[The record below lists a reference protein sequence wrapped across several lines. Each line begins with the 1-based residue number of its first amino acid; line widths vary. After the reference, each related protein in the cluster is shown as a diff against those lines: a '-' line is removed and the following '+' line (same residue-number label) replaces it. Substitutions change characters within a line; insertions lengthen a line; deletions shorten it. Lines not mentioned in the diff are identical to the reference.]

1 MQIHNAI
8 SGQYFTLRII
18 REDGKFTTMM
28 LLNPDETKSHVVPIE
43 KRELK
48 ELADFIYEVI
58 GENNP

>member
-28 LLNPDETKSHVVPIE
+28 LSNPDETRSYVVPIE

-48 ELADFIYEVI
+48 ELADFIYETI
-58 GENNP
+58 GEKK

>member
-1 MQIHNAI
+1 MQIHNSI

-28 LLNPDETKSHVVPIE
+28 LSNPDETRSHVVPIE

-48 ELADFIYEVI
+48 ELADFINKTIE
-58 GENNP
+58 EK